1 MKIVPKLISKNTKTL
16 DYFVLRQKN
25 IEKSNRLSAVKTKR
39 NSAPKFTK
47 KYFKKNKK
55 KTCFFGRVVIY

>member
-1 MKIVPKLISKNTKTL
+1 MKIVPKLIFKNTKTL

-39 NSAPKFTK
+39 NSAPKFSK
-47 KYFKKNKK
+47 KYLKKIKK
-55 KTCFFGRVVIY
+55 RLAFLGEL

>member
-1 MKIVPKLISKNTKTL
+1 MKIVPKLIFKNTKTL

-55 KTCFFGRVVIY
+55 KT